1 MLIFGFHPARFREWR
16 QVLILE
22 RKTSP
27 LWKLL
32 LEMFWVTL
40 KGLPHWRANRRR
52 WRKRMRTCL
61 RCPIHNRELHQCRPA
76 VPPGIDPQRFEH
88 IGCGCVTWL
97 LARVAPFGKGK
108 GGCWARVHLPDSN
121 LGWE

>member
-1 MLIFGFHPARFREWR
+1 MLILGFKRARFAEWK
-16 QVLILE
+16 QVLDLE
-22 RKTSP
+22 RKSSP

-40 KGLPHWRANRRR
+40 KGLPHWRENRRR

-61 RCPIHNRELHQCRPA
+61 RCPIHNPTLHQCRPA
-76 VPPGIDPQRFEH
+76 VPPGIDPKRFEH
-88 IGCGCVTWL
+88 IGCSCFT
-97 LARVAPFGKGK
+97 PFLTRLQGK
-108 GGCWARVHLPDSN
+108 GGCWAKQNLEGSN